1 MSNPFLWLVLTVIDL
16 YMWVVIISV
25 VLSWL
30 IAFQVVN
37 MSNRF
42 VYMVADFCNRLT
54 EPALNRIRRYLPTF
68 GNIDLA
74 PVALIIL
81 LVFLQRLIVW
91 GYLQL
96 G

>member
-1 MSNPFLWLVLTVIDL
+1 MSNPFLWLILTVIDL

-37 MSNRF
+37 TSNRF
-42 VYMVADFCNRLT
+42 VYMVGDFCNRLT
-54 EPALNRIRRYLPTF
+54 EPALNRIRRYLPNF

-91 GYLQL
+91 GYNQL